1 MISCVVC
8 FAIVPHDCMA
18 DLVQALLNVD
28 QLVLIVERNE
38 PIEFIDELL
47 LGLQLSML
55 VVLVLAMLLIS

>member
-1 MISCVVC
+1 
-8 FAIVPHDCMA
+8 MA

-47 LGLQLSML
+47 LGLQLSVL
-55 VVLVLAMLLIS
+55 VVLVMASVYMLLISLSSLV

>member
-1 MISCVVC
+1 
-8 FAIVPHDCMA
+8 MA

-28 QLVLIVERNE
+28 QLVLIVERDE

-55 VVLVLAMLLIS
+55 VVLVMAMLLISVSSFV